1 VTARAPGSTTD
12 VMTATLLPASL
23 ESLKLRARLASAV
36 ARDGWESPSARKAG
50 LATLRSALDSFQ
62 RTSSSLLAGD
72 HGGAAAAHALSDGVS
87 VCLSALFDSLRADD
101 PTGSRGVAFCAQG
114 GFGAGEL
121 APYSDVDLL
130 LIKPDQADEK
140 TDAFLQRVL
149 YALWDLKIDVGG
161 GACRTIDETLD
172 LAREDA
178 SERTALLSLRHLAGS
193 SGRASKLAKRF
204 RSEVVSGDEIA
215 FVEAKLRERDARI
228 EKAGRSRYTV
238 EPHLKAGKGGL
249 RDLQLMRWL
258 AIFLYGADAFERWV
272 SDRLLSVEDVE
283 RYVAADDFLWTVRFH
298 LHQLSGGKDERL
310 SFELQPEIAKRMGF
324 EDTETESGVERFM
337 RRYFF
342 TAMHV
347 GSLTRLVCSKLEA
360 DSRKAKP
367 RNMARFL
374 PNMLSTDSAD
384 TGDFIVRDGRLD
396 FATPTQIADDPVK
409 LMQFFHVAASRQ
421 FDLHPEAFAR
431 IGRTLYHVDENY
443 RRDPRVARAFF
454 AVLLDSAA
462 PMAVLR
468 LMTEAGLLGRY
479 IPEYG
484 DIVARTQFNM
494 YHRYTV
500 DEHTLQA
507 LGLLR
512 EIEQGLHVDEHPLS
526 TGIIREI
533 KNRRA
538 LHLAVL
544 LHDTGKGNGDQC
556 IEGAARALTACE
568 RLGLDSDESELVA
581 WLIENH
587 LLMSDTAQRRD
598 IGDPRTIADFAQA
611 VGSVERLRLLTI
623 LTVVDIRSVGPG
635 VWNGWKAQLMRDL
648 YAAVEPVLQ
657 RSGDAV
663 ELAREALNEKAE
675 AGRSRVC
682 DRLARIHPDFAKLWR
697 QELDDTY
704 WVTSTEEDRFRHAA
718 FARQAMQRE
727 DGEAAAAIRV
737 DRRRMATEVM
747 IWAEDRDGLF
757 ADLVAALAQR
767 GADIVGAMIN
777 TTRSGKVLD
786 IFYIQ
791 NAANQPFGFDD
802 PYLMDALVGYLQC
815 VAAGTLPVERSRE
828 RRLKRSDAAFQVTP
842 YLSFSNDLSD
852 VATVIEASGRDRP
865 GLLADLSDAI
875 AKQGL
880 SLHSA
885 RIDGYGERATDVF
898 YVTRDGAQLTD
909 EGLKKEVGEAL
920 MNVLSEGEAQLEE
933 QAAQRGIARAPASL
947 LR

>member
-1 VTARAPGSTTD
+1 
-12 VMTATLLPASL
+12 MTASFLPASL
-23 ESLKLRARLASAV
+23 ESLKLRARLASAMS
-36 ARDGWESPSARKAG
+36 RDGWDSPSARKAG
-50 LATLRSALDSFQ
+50 LATLRASLETSRNSAN
-62 RTSSSLLAGD
+62 TLLAGD
-72 HGGAAAAHALSDGVS
+72 HGGAAAAHALADGVS
-87 VCLSALFDSLRADD
+87 VCLGALFDSLAAED
-101 PTGSRGVAFCAQG
+101 PEGARGVALCAQG

-121 APYSDVDLL
+121 APYSDVDLML
-130 LIKPDQADEK
+130 LKPGSANGK
-140 TDAFLQRVL
+140 TDEFLQRVL

-161 GACRTIDETLD
+161 GACRTIEETLE

-178 SERTALLSLRHLAGS
+178 SERTALLSLRYIAGNQN
-193 SGRASKLAKRF
+193 RVTKLAKRF
-204 RSEVVSGDEIA
+204 RDEVVSGDEIA

-258 AIFLYGADAFERWV
+258 ALFLYGADAFERWV
-272 SDRLLSVEDVE
+272 GDRLLSVDDVE

-298 LHQLSGGKDERL
+298 LHQLAGGKDERL

-367 RNMARFL
+367 KNLARFL
-374 PNMLSTDSAD
+374 PNMLTLETAD
-384 TGDFIVRDGRLD
+384 TGSFILRDGRLD
-396 FATPTQIADDPVK
+396 FANPTQIADDPAK

-421 FDLHPEAFAR
+421 FDLHPEAVAR
-431 IGRTLYHVDENY
+431 IGRTLSHVDDDY

-454 AVLLDSAA
+454 AVLLDAPA

-507 LGLLR
+507 IGLLR

-526 TGIIREI
+526 TGIISEI

-568 RLGLDSDESELVA
+568 RLGLDAEESELVA

-598 IGDPRTIADFAQA
+598 IGDPRTIADFAQV
-611 VGSVERLRLLTI
+611 VGSVERLRLLTV

-663 ELAREALNEKAE
+663 ELAREALAEKAD

-682 DRLARIHPDFAKLWR
+682 DRLQRSYPEFADFWR
-697 QELDDTY
+697 EELDDTY

-718 FARQAMQRE
+718 FARQARARG
-727 DGEAAAAIRV
+727 DGEAATAIRV
-737 DRRRMATEVM
+737 DRRRKATELM
-747 IWAEDRDGLF
+747 IWTEDRFGLF
-757 ADLVAALAQR
+757 ADLVSALARR
-767 GADIVGAMIN
+767 GADIVGATIN

-791 NAANQPFGFDD
+791 DAGSQPFGWDD
-802 PYLMDALVGYLQC
+802 PYLMDELVAYVREIVSG
-815 VAAGTLPVERSRE
+815 AREVERSRE
-828 RRLKRSDAAFQVTP
+828 TALKRSGAAFKVTP
-842 YLSFSNDLSD
+842 YLNFSNDLSD
-852 VATVIEASGRDRP
+852 SATVIEASGRDRP
-865 GLLADLSDAI
+865 GLLADLSDMI

-898 YVTRDGAQLTD
+898 YVTREGAQLTD
-909 EGLKKEVGEAL
+909 EALKAEVEEAL
-920 MNVLSEGEAQLEE
+920 MNVLSEGEAQLEA

>member
-1 VTARAPGSTTD
+1 
-12 VMTATLLPASL
+12 MTASFLPASL
-23 ESLKLRARLASAV
+23 ESLKLRARLASAISQ
-36 ARDGWESPSARKAG
+36 DGWNSPFARKAG
-50 LATLRSALDSFQ
+50 LATLRASLDAFRNSAN
-62 RTSSSLLAGD
+62 TLLAGD

-87 VCLSALFDSLRADD
+87 VCLRALFDSLAAED
-101 PTGSRGVAFCAQG
+101 PEGSSGVALCAQG

-121 APYSDVDLL
+121 APYSDVDLML
-130 LIKPDQADEK
+130 LKPASANEK
-140 TDAFLQRVL
+140 TDEFLQRVL

-161 GACRTIDETLD
+161 GACRTIEETLE
-172 LAREDA
+172 LAKEDA
-178 SERTALLSLRHLAGS
+178 SERTALLSLRYLAGN
-193 SGRASKLAKRF
+193 RNRVTKLAKRF
-204 RSEVVSGDEIA
+204 RDEVVSGDEIA

-258 AIFLYGADAFERWV
+258 ALFLYGADAFERWV
-272 SDRLLSVEDVE
+272 GDRLLSVDDVE

-298 LHQLSGGKDERL
+298 LHQLAGGKDERL

-367 RNMARFL
+367 KNLARFL
-374 PNMLSTDSAD
+374 PNMLTLETAD
-384 TGDFIVRDGRLD
+384 TGDFILRDGRLD
-396 FATPTQIADDPVK
+396 FANPTQIADDPVK

-421 FDLHPEAFAR
+421 FDLHPEAVAR
-431 IGRTLYHVDENY
+431 IGRTLSHVDDDY

-454 AVLLDSAA
+454 AVLLDAQA

-507 LGLLR
+507 IGLLR

-526 TGIIREI
+526 TGLIS
-533 KNRRA
+533 KVKSRRA

-556 IEGAARALTACE
+556 IEGAARALAACE
-568 RLGLDSDESELVA
+568 RLGLNSEESELVA

-598 IGDPRTIADFAQA
+598 IGDPRTIADFAQI

-663 ELAREALNEKAE
+663 ELAREALTEKAE
-675 AGRSRVC
+675 IGRSRVC
-682 DRLARIHPDFAKLWR
+682 DRLERSHPDFAAFWR
-697 QELDDTY
+697 EELDDTY

-718 FARQAMQRE
+718 FGRQAMYGG

-737 DRRRMATEVM
+737 DRRRMATELM
-747 IWAEDRDGLF
+747 IWTEDRFGLF
-757 ADLVAALAQR
+757 ADLVSALASR
-767 GADIVGAMIN
+767 GADIVGATIH

-791 NAANQPFGFDD
+791 DAAGQPFGWNAS
-802 PYLMDALVGYLQC
+802 YLMDDLLAYVKG
-815 VAAGTLPVERSRE
+815 VAAGSLQVERSRE
-828 RRLKRSDAAFQVTP
+828 MTLRRTGAAFQITP

-852 VATVIEASGRDRP
+852 SATVIEASGRDRP
-865 GLLADLSDAI
+865 GLLADLSDMI

-880 SLHSA
+880 SLHAA

-909 EGLKKEVGEAL
+909 EALRVEVEEAL
-920 MNVLSEGEAQLEE
+920 MNVLSEGEAQLEA